1 MLESA
6 HTCTR
11 KPVGTTCRYKL
22 AGAKTARRNR
32 KQTNGLLK
40 TACATSQARPRP
52 VARRLEEEAEARTR
66 AAASLQSFV
75 RLCTCAQ
82 AQSVRQ
88 IMATA
93 LRARWGGVLMG
104 CGGAC
109 AAAHLIAPPSRSR
122 HTLMACAQRRR
133 ESERGVRCWHWAA
146 ECACAAGTGWQRMAT
161 GTGAPT

>member
-1 MLESA
+1 M
-6 HTCTR
+6 
-11 KPVGTTCRYKL
+11 
-22 AGAKTARRNR
+22 
-32 KQTNGLLK
+32 
-40 TACATSQARPRP
+40 
-52 VARRLEEEAEARTR
+52 ARRLEEEAEARTR

-146 ECACAAGTGWQRMAT
+146 ECACAAGSGWQRMAT
-161 GTGAPT
+161 GTGALLITCGEAPHPQRTLARELLPLAMPAEQHGAVAVAGVAAGVLASTR